1 MQERQADCADIAPP
15 EKALLL
21 GGKHKGIVDQVNN
34 RPSTMSTASTPSATN
49 PHSILIVA
57 ASDAE
62 RT

>member
-1 MQERQADCADIAPP
+1 MQERQADCAGIAPP

-21 GGKHKGIVDQVNN
+21 GGEHKDIVDQVDN
-34 RPSTMSTASTPSATN
+34 RPSTPSTTS

-57 ASDAE
+57 ASNAE